1 MASSLFRYRREKCSF
16 VSPFVASLF
25 LFPPFPVRYVARS
38 STTLNDAAIN
48 NAHCECT
55 KIYYATSIIRY
66 RFLKTRLFSFSFF
79 SFFVIINSPAID
91 TERREISGK
100 LLFFFRFD
108 YSFNWTNKTEKVIFP
123 MQYLTLSA
131 MNNFCKSWGVNFYKN
146 YPQIPVNVY
155 RTLLR
160 IHNF

>member
-79 SFFVIINSPAID
+79 HFSLSLILRQLTPSVVKFRANCFSFFDSTIVSIEQI
-91 TERREISGK
+91 K
-100 LLFFFRFD
+100 LKKLFFQC
-108 YSFNWTNKTEKVIFP
+108 SI
-123 MQYLTLSA
+123 
-131 MNNFCKSWGVNFYKN
+131 
-146 YPQIPVNVY
+146 
-155 RTLLR
+155 
-160 IHNF
+160 